1 MSKLLALIARLVR
14 LHTVSNRRRLWVL
27 LLVALLPVNLATA
40 NSQLSMAGMPM
51 QACGSH
57 DSNAMPPTDGEIA
70 HQGHLSVA
78 ATLLD
83 HPPAPAPGLHDCC
96 DQSSCGD
103 CSIGA
108 GVVMQRLPMQ
118 SLILHGFADSSPL
131 TRSVEALSILLYRPP
146 ISA

>member
-40 NSQLSMAGMPM
+40 NSELSMAGMPM

-57 DSNAMPPTDGEIA
+57 DGNAMPPTDGDIA
-70 HQGHLSVA
+70 HQGHLLVT

-83 HPPAPAPGLHDCC
+83 QPSTPAPGLHDCC
-96 DQSSCGD
+96 DQSSCAD
-103 CSIGA
+103 CSIGS
-108 GVVMQRLPMQ
+108 GFVLQQLPMQ
-118 SLILHGFADSSPL
+118 SLIRHGFASSAPL
-131 TRSVEALSILLYRPP
+131 TRPVEALSILLYRPP
-146 ISA
+146 IFA